1 MNKVTKAQYDFAK
14 QRIETL
20 LVETDNNTPK
30 NDPKNVELVI
40 MSDIIIRYEEEH
52 FPIGEMQFKDLLSAE
67 LEETGMNKSQLA
79 SMIGV
84 SNSRISDYLSGRAEP
99 TFQIFKKI
107 CKVLNINPAVALDI

>member
-1 MNKVTKAQYDFAK
+1 MEKITKQQYEFAK

-20 LVETDNNTPK
+20 LLETDEDTPK

-40 MSDIIIRYEEEH
+40 MSDIVMRYETEH
-52 FPIGEMQFKDLLSAE
+52 FPIGETQFKDLLSAE
-67 LEETGMNKSQLA
+67 LEESGMNKSQLA
-79 SMIGV
+79 ALLGV

-107 CKVLNINPAVALDI
+107 CKTLNINPSIALGL